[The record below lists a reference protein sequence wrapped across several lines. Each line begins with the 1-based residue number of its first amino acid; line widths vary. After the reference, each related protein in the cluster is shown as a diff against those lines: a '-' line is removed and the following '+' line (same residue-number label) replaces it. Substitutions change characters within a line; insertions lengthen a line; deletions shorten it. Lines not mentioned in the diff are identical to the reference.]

1 MPNSTENS
9 GMIPNVSLSHEGIY
23 YGAVIGDHGDV
34 RKHCI
39 VNVSVHGKVVV
50 KKNAYVTHEMF
61 LSSKHGNKLFTYFL
75 NLCFKLKVREG

>member
-1 MPNSTENS
+1 MATLPCQASGSNYTIKWSLTKQNKKLMPNSTTNS
-9 GMIPNVSLSHEGIY
+9 GTIPKVSLSHEGIY

-50 KKNAYVTHEMF
+50 KKNCICHT
-61 LSSKHGNKLFTYFL
+61 
-75 NLCFKLKVREG
+75 